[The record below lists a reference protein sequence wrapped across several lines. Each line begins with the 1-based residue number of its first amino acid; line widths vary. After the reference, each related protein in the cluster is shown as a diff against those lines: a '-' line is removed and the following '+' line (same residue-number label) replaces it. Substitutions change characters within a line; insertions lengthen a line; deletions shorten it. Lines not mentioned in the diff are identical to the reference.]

1 MRRPSTVAVLV
12 AAVVAATAGAAL
24 AVLGVPVGETSTAE
38 AVPSARPSADG
49 AGAAASPSAVPIDDT
64 VTADDYCYVG
74 AMIYYR
80 VKEEELAQTL
90 LRKDDLAPAAEA
102 FAKRVVG
109 DDVAELDGLR
119 EWYVSWA
126 PARPLE
132 PPTDGPCGGHGSD
145 HAQMPGMPSWSTEQG
160 LVDAQAPDA
169 ERRYAE
175 IVGDQTAGMVALVT
189 LILDGDPHPE
199 VRTSAEQVLKR
210 AEADQ
215 NTLQQVVDAL
225 R

>member
-1 MRRPSTVAVLV
+1 MRRPKTVAVLA
-12 AAVVAATAGAAL
+12 AAVVAAAAGAAL
-24 AVLGVPVGETSTAE
+24 AVLGVPIGESSPAE

-49 AGAAASPSAVPIDDT
+49 RGVTASPSPVVIDDT
-64 VTADDYCYVG
+64 VTADDYCYVE

-102 FAKRVVG
+102 FAKRVVRE
-109 DDVAELDGLR
+109 DVAELDDLR

-145 HAQMPGMPSWSTEQG
+145 HAQMPGMPSWSAEQG
-160 LVDAQAPDA
+160 LVDAQAPEA

-175 IVGDQTAGMVALVT
+175 IVREQNAGMVALVT
-189 LILDGDPHPE
+189 LILDADPHPE
-199 VRTSAEQVLKR
+199 VRASAEAVLER
-210 AEADQ
+210 EQADGP
-215 NTLQQVVDAL
+215 LIDEIVPAP
-225 R
+225 

>member
-1 MRRPSTVAVLV
+1 VRRPKTVAVLA
-12 AAVVAATAGAAL
+12 AAVVAAAAGAAL
-24 AVLGVPVGETSTAE
+24 AVLGVPIGESSPAE

-49 AGAAASPSAVPIDDT
+49 RGVTASASPVVIDDT
-64 VTADDYCYVG
+64 VTADDYCYVE

-80 VKEEELAQTL
+80 VKEEELARTL

-109 DDVAELDGLR
+109 EDVAELDDLR

-145 HAQMPGMPSWSTEQG
+145 HAQMPGMPSWSAEQG
-160 LVDAQAPDA
+160 LVDAQAPEA

-175 IVGDQTAGMVALVT
+175 IVRDQNAGMVALVT
-189 LILDGDPHPE
+189 LILDADPHPE
-199 VRTSAEQVLKR
+199 VRASAEAVLER
-210 AEADQ
+210 EQADRP
-215 NTLQQVVDAL
+215 LIDEIVPAP
-225 R
+225 